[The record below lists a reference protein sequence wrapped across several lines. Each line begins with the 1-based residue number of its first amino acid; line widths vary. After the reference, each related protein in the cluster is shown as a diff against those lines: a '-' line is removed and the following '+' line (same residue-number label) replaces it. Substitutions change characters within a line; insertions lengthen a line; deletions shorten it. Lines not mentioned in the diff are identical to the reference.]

1 MVEQLEN
8 INKKVLWDIG
18 TAYDFFISLQIL
30 QFPAKVGL
38 RGAWA
43 AGVRS
48 RLPQEDRNFLEEVI
62 ELFESPYS
70 WIYNLPKPK
79 DVSTV
84 LYTLKQTPPAERLRK
99 VFFPKEENNRIFP
112 YLSLFDELSAK
123 GSWNETDRENVTRE
137 IRVYEQKPKNKWK
150 MSPKEIERFLNYVS
164 APAEFGEKYLKALQS
179 YYDVFFA
186 EEERRIAPHL
196 ENAIEEAK
204 EKESKLSFINLL
216 EDLSQGVRYEKLPKA
231 ENFIFVPSFWLSP
244 LIVDGYPLEKNKSL
258 WIFGSRPAGE
268 SLVPGEIVPDS
279 LLNALK
285 ALSDPTRLRILRYL
299 IQEQLTPAELSRRL
313 RLRAPTVT
321 HHLHALRL
329 SGLVRFVFKG
339 KHERL
344 YFARIETV
352 KAAYANLKE
361 FLEEEE
367 AEAEIIDTPEQR
379 RAF

>member
-204 EKESKLSFINLL
+204 EI
-216 EDLSQGVRYEKLPKA
+216 A
-231 ENFIFVPSFWLSP
+231 
-244 LIVDGYPLEKNKSL
+244 
-258 WIFGSRPAGE
+258 
-268 SLVPGEIVPDS
+268 
-279 LLNALK
+279 
-285 ALSDPTRLRILRYL
+285 ILRGTPDWKS
-299 IQEQLTPAELSRRL
+299 ICHEEFNLTPPQIQSDKLEAVAMMYKTLTNELSKKYFNKKIFENAWSMKELINRL
-313 RLRAPTVT
+313 P
-321 HHLHALRL
+321 
-329 SGLVRFVFKG
+329 
-339 KHERL
+339 
-344 YFARIETV
+344 
-352 KAAYANLKE
+352 
-361 FLEEEE
+361 
-367 AEAEIIDTPEQR
+367 
-379 RAF
+379 